1 MPFLAKEDILIDP
14 ANHSLILP
22 KENTIP
28 PAPASQF
35 PSLPDTIALEDD
47 NTISDNDFSLSI
59 PEGYVYVGNTLMEM
73 TDCRLTITDLVELNE
88 VIQSK
93 FDDSFCDNIS
103 IVEVIISNS
112 NIVNHW
118 IAI

>member
-1 MPFLAKEDILIDP
+1 
-14 ANHSLILP
+14 
-22 KENTIP
+22 
-28 PAPASQF
+28 
-35 PSLPDTIALEDD
+35 
-47 NTISDNDFSLSI
+47 
-59 PEGYVYVGNTLMEM
+59 MEM

-118 IAI
+118 IAINKTHTAKDRLPTEQELHDFEAKMRKEFSNIFIDELPDRLSDKDRPRHHLILKDKKKVIKR